1 MRAEAQ
7 RSSAAPPA
15 ASTPREPRPKST
27 CSATREHWATV
38 HLLHWAIDR
47 HGNAVNKVCTCSTC
61 PTGANTRPWPT
72 KFELQD
78 AGAPGYIPRGE
89 AAAPVE
95 PAQTLSERL
104 EASAPE

>member
-7 RSSAAPPA
+7 RFSSGATGGFDTGRSSA
-15 ASTPREPRPKST
+15 EVDLQ
-27 CSATREHWATV
+27 CIREHWATI
-38 HLLHWAIDR
+38 HILHWSIDR

-78 AGAPGYIPRGE
+78 AGAPSNIPRDE
-89 AAAPVE
+89 SAAPAE

>member
-1 MRAEAQ
+1 MPAEVQRPPSNFDTGRASAQ
-7 RSSAAPPA
+7 LDLQCA
-15 ASTPREPRPKST
+15 REDWT
-27 CSATREHWATV
+27 TV

-78 AGAPGYIPRGE
+78 AGAASNIPRGE
-89 AAAPVE
+89 VPAPAE

-104 EASAPE
+104 EASAAE